1 MRNAK
6 NSARKNDV
14 IRGLSLPRAILER
27 CALSVERSTF
37 SSSRAPSP
45 GFTLVEMLVV
55 IGILGIL
62 AATLITSFS
71 HVKMTARQAQA
82 QTLAAETATA
92 LTLYLQ
98 QERGWGKILPAKEEM
113 DAEACGVLQG
123 MNLLDL
129 STYKKDSS
137 GNITAEIN
145 PDSLD
150 RYGLLDPWGRAL
162 LRANPNLG
170 EGAVAEHRLQ
180 IRLDADF
187 NGYVDAGEGAPEGMK
202 VRAVAIV
209 WSRGPDG
216 KDGSDK
222 KRYPGDDRLSW
233 SYAQSRSEK

>member
-1 MRNAK
+1 MRNAR
-6 NSARKNDV
+6 NSAGKIDV
-14 IRGLSLPRAILER
+14 TRGVPVPRAILER

-37 SSSRAPSP
+37 SSSRPPSP

-82 QTLAAETATA
+82 QTLASETATA
-92 LTLYLQ
+92 LNLYLQ
-98 QERGWGKILPAKEEM
+98 QERGWGKILPVKQEM
-113 DAEACGVLQG
+113 DAEACRVLQE

-129 STYKKDSS
+129 STYKKSG

-150 RYGLLDPWGRAL
+150 RYGLLDPWGRAK
-162 LRANPNLG
+162 LRANTKLG
-170 EGAVAEHRLQ
+170 EGDVAEHRLQ
-180 IRLDADF
+180 IRLDTDF
-187 NGYVDAGEGAPEGMK
+187 DGYVDAGEGAPEGMK
-202 VRAVAIV
+202 VRAAAIV

-216 KDGSDK
+216 KDGSEN

-233 SYAQSRSEK
+233 PYGQSRSEK

>member
-1 MRNAK
+1 MRNVK
-6 NSARKNDV
+6 NSAGKIDV
-14 IRGLSLPRAILER
+14 PRGLSVSRSPLER
-27 CALSVERSTF
+27 CALCVERSAF
-37 SSSRAPSP
+37 PSSRPPTA
-45 GFTLVEMLVV
+45 GFTLIEMLVV

-98 QERGWGKILPAKEEM
+98 QERGWGKVLPAKEEM
-113 DAEACGVLQG
+113 DAEACRVLQE

-129 STYKKDSS
+129 TTYKKDSS
-137 GNITAEIN
+137 GNLTIEIN

-150 RYGLLDPWGRAL
+150 RYGLLDPWGRAK
-162 LRANPNLG
+162 LRGSPNLG
-170 EGAVAEHRLQ
+170 EGDVAEHRLQ
-180 IRLDADF
+180 IRLDMDF
-187 NGYVDAGEGAPEGMK
+187 DGYVDANEGAPEGMK
-202 VRAVAIV
+202 VRAAVIV

-216 KDGSDK
+216 KDGSEG

-233 SYAQSRSEK
+233 PYGQSRSGK

>member
-1 MRNAK
+1 MRKVK
-6 NSARKNDV
+6 NSTEKSDSAFGVR
-14 IRGLSLPRAILER
+14 RSAFSPSLS
-27 CALSVERSTF
+27 S
-37 SSSRAPSP
+37 

-62 AATLITSFS
+62 AASLIATVS

-98 QERGWGKILPAKEEM
+98 QERGWGKVLPTKQEM
-113 DAEACGVLQG
+113 DAEACGVLQE
-123 MNLLDL
+123 MKLLDL
-129 STYKKDSS
+129 STYKKS
-137 GNITAEIN
+137 GGSITSEIN

-150 RYGLLDPWGRAL
+150 RYGLLDPWGRAK
-162 LRANPNLG
+162 LRGSPNLG

-180 IRLDADF
+180 FRLDLNFD
-187 NGYVDAGEGAPEGMK
+187 GYVDAGEGAPEGANI
-202 VRAVAIV
+202 RASAIV

-216 KDGSDK
+216 KDGSEG

-233 SYAQSRSEK
+233 PHGQSRSEK